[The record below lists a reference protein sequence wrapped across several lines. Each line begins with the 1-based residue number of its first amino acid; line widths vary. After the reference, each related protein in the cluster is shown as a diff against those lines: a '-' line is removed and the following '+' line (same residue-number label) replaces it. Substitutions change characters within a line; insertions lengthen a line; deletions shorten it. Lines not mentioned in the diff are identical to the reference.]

1 MNLFYNQTFKVCQ
14 IGAGF
19 LKKKQIANGHRA
31 ATCTPTA
38 KKTIKNGSILGS
50 GGPVN
55 GVKLLIYIGKR
66 VVGGTGLEPVTKA
79 L

>member
-1 MNLFYNQTFKVCQ
+1 MYF
-14 IGAGF
+14 
-19 LKKKQIANGHRA
+19 RS
-31 ATCTPTA
+31 ATKTP
-38 KKTIKNGSILGS
+38 KNGSGLGS

-55 GVKLLIYIGKR
+55 SVKLLINIGKR